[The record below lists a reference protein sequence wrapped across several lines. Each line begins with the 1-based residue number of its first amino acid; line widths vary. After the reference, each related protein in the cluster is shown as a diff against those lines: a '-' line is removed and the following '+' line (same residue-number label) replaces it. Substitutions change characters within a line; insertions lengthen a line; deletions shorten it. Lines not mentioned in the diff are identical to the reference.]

1 MGPLGRH
8 TRRHNR
14 LTISSPEYS
23 KDQLLDLVPLCHA
36 RPVPARAIVDYIMK
50 RPSVASAPPTS
61 FQPCNFPAMVARGVG
76 SRSSPIIIDD
86 DDDNS
91 QIPSRTKVNP
101 NSSTLPAKT
110 PPQESIV
117 ADTPQARDPIPPRP
131 QHPDQSRNGI
141 GYSMLVRM
149 GYKPGHGLGV
159 NLEGIRS
166 LTTFLLG
173 G

>member
-1 MGPLGRH
+1 ML
-8 TRRHNR
+8 
-14 LTISSPEYS
+14 
-23 KDQLLDLVPLCHA
+23 
-36 RPVPARAIVDYIMK
+36 
-50 RPSVASAPPTS
+50 SAAHS
-61 FQPCNFPAMVARGVG
+61 FQPFNFPAMVARGVG

-86 DDDNS
+86 DDDSS

-117 ADTPQARDPIPPRP
+117 ADTPQAQDPIPPRR

-141 GYSMLVRM
+141 GYSILVRM